1 MRNVS
6 FREGRLEE
14 TPPKL
19 PFFESHFE
27 LLCVRVCE
35 HHGACHCKLE
45 WVWKPQLGCEM
56 YEYVP
61 TAVWTLHHSPSTKVI
76 EEWPRNHLSNTEI
89 SAKRRNDLQIGSFS
103 VWNEFTRSEG
113 QGESLGPRMVLNERK
128 FVSECPRYECL
139 DVSERH
145 VITYGNI
152 YASLMSRH
160 IGISILNLNN
170 LQICTLD
177 LLYICVSIFNYIH
190 FLYDFKVR
198 DLLFPFA
205 NICKGA

>member
-1 MRNVS
+1 
-6 FREGRLEE
+6 
-14 TPPKL
+14 
-19 PFFESHFE
+19 
-27 LLCVRVCE
+27 
-35 HHGACHCKLE
+35 
-45 WVWKPQLGCEM
+45 
-56 YEYVP
+56 
-61 TAVWTLHHSPSTKVI
+61 
-76 EEWPRNHLSNTEI
+76 
-89 SAKRRNDLQIGSFS
+89 
-103 VWNEFTRSEG
+103 
-113 QGESLGPRMVLNERK
+113 MVLNERK